1 MPTNNNRAYGA
12 PRGRGRPKKDEV
24 VAKPFVVH
32 RDPRIKPENKA
43 KYAEEAIKTATN
55 LYKRYTKSFP
65 NPLNIDVKDLCP
77 EAREAWDYIFSNRG
91 YTYDDVLANCQND
104 KVLESADE
112 VLFAFEAFIS
122 YIRKNNFVKVF
133 ERPDGTPGV
142 MPLIPNQTSLARWLG
157 ISAFNIG
164 RTMGKA
170 TNKELQAYKR
180 TLADCLSEGAM
191 AGVYQSSSTM
201 FTLKNMCDWADKYEE
216 RSVNKNEPLEVKE
229 AEEVMAK
236 LGYTRPQ
243 ISGGGNGKELPSP
256 TDD

>member
-1 MPTNNNRAYGA
+1 MPLNNNTAYGA
-12 PRGRGRPKKDEV
+12 PRGRGRPKKDEI

-32 RDPRIKPENKA
+32 KDPRIKPENSE
-43 KYAEEAIKTATN
+43 KYAKEAIRAATN
-55 LYKRYTKSFP
+55 LYKRYSKSFP
-65 NPLNIDVKDLCP
+65 NPLNVDVKNLCP
-77 EAREAWDYIFSNRG
+77 EARAVWDYIFSNRG
-91 YTYDDVLANCQND
+91 YTEEDIFTNCQND
-104 KVLESADE
+104 RVLEDAEE

-133 ERPDGTPGV
+133 DRPDGTPGV

-164 RTMGKA
+164 RTMDKA
-170 TNKELQAYKR
+170 TSKELQTYKR

-216 RSVNKNEPLEVKE
+216 RSINKNEPLEVKE

-243 ISGGGNGKELPSP
+243 LGGGDGKELPSP
-256 TDD
+256 ADD